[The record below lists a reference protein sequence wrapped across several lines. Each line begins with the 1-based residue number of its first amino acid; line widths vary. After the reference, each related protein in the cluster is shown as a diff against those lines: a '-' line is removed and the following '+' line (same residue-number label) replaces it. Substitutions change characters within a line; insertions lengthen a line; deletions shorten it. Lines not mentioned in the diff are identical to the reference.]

1 MDYLLRAGSLEGF
14 SEQVLELGGI
24 PEVLYQAVKID
35 PQTLTNPENM
45 ISYRA
50 FLQLLDKAAHNTNC
64 EHFGLFL
71 SRKQSLHMFGAVGL
85 IMRESADV
93 RAALHDLIRFFHLH
107 NQGATVELKEDGRFA
122 YLHFTINQPGV
133 ADLRQQEDLAGGVAL
148 NIMRFLCGNNW
159 SPNSQYLIHSAPKD
173 IRPYHQ
179 LFRCPIHFSQ
189 EMMCMVFDAA
199 ALDIKLARSDEQL
212 HDILQQHLGLQATQN
227 LHDFSSN
234 IKQLITRAMLAGD
247 CSIDRVASYLAVN
260 KRTLQRQLKEQG
272 LTFKS
277 LLEEVRFNTAIK
289 YLKDSTIS
297 LTQIA
302 DILCY
307 HDISAFS
314 RAFKRHCNI
323 PPQQWREQNRH

>member
-1 MDYLLRAGSLEGF
+1 MDYLLRAGALEGF

-24 PEVLYQAVKID
+24 PEDLYKAVKIE
-35 PQTLTNPENM
+35 PQTLSNPENM

-50 FLQLLDKAAHNTNC
+50 FLQLLDIAAHNTNS
-64 EHFGLFL
+64 EHFGLLL
-71 SRKQSLHMFGAVGL
+71 SRKQSLNMFGAVGL

-93 RAALHDLIRFFHLH
+93 RAALNDLIRFFHLH
-107 NQGATVELKEDGRFA
+107 NQGSTVELKEDGKFA
-122 YLHFTINQPGV
+122 YLHYTVDQSGV
-133 ADLRQQEDLAGGVAL
+133 LDVRQQEDLAGGVGL
-148 NIMRFLCGNNW
+148 NFMRILCGKNW
-159 SPNSQYLIHSAPKD
+159 SPNSQYFMHSAPKD
-173 IRPYHQ
+173 IRPFHQ

-189 EMMCMVFDAA
+189 EMNCMVFDAEV
-199 ALDIKLARSDEQL
+199 LNIKLASSDEQL
-212 HDILQQHLGLQATQN
+212 HEILQQHLGLQATQN
-227 LHDFSSN
+227 PHDFSSN
-234 IKQLITRAMLAGD
+234 IKQLITKAMLSGD

-260 KRTLQRQLKEQG
+260 KRTLQRQLKEHS
-272 LTFKS
+272 LSFKS

-289 YLKDSTIS
+289 YLKESTIS

-314 RAFKRHCNI
+314 RAFKRHCDM